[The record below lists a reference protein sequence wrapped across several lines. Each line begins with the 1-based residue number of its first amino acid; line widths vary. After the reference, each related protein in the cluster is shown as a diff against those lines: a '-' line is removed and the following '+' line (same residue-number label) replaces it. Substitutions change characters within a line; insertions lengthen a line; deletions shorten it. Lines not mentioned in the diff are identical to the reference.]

1 MLTLADSVLWRIHR
15 SSFYYYCNFFMS
27 EIFQSKKF
35 EILRKWKMC
44 VKYSTLPGTV
54 QISSESRLLL
64 LFLGLAPSLSM
75 AGVNGVQWFEAQLT
89 LELNWVW
96 ILTWLLT
103 RCVTLEKALNHSGLQ
118 FSHQLKGGNIYTK
131 VMRLR

>member
-1 MLTLADSVLWRIHR
+1 
-15 SSFYYYCNFFMS
+15 
-27 EIFQSKKF
+27 
-35 EILRKWKMC
+35 MC

-89 LELNWVW
+89 LELNWV
-96 ILTWLLT
+96 
-103 RCVTLEKALNHSGLQ
+103 
-118 FSHQLKGGNIYTK
+118 
-131 VMRLR
+131 